1 MKFGNELV
9 ITLLT
14 LLSNDVTRT
23 FAQYV
28 TTITVSINTDP
39 FCTSL
44 SGLGVPGTS
53 GGGAGGSVFGPVSG
67 VLNGSASGTGSSTN
81 GR

>member
-23 FAQYV
+23 SQYV